1 MAGNILWQSGSVVS
15 GFIQLSGQGRQLT
28 NGSIIMASGQLVNN
42 GLSGGPFFYANFDFV
57 GAPSTSF
64 GAAVNNNVSID
75 LYLIP
80 TIDGTNF
87 ATASTSGLPF
97 NAYRASFVTSV
108 SGNVA
113 RWQMSVPG
121 VTVSPLA
128 YQVWLQNNTGQTLNS
143 GWSLFFTGNNEAY
156 T

>member
-1 MAGNILWQSGSVVS
+1 MPGNILWQSGSVVS
-15 GFIQLSGQGRQLT
+15 GFLQLSGQGLSLT
-28 NGSIIMASGQLVNN
+28 NTSIIMCSGQLVNN
-42 GLSGGPFFYANFDFV
+42 GASGGPYFYANFELI
-57 GAPSTSF
+57 GAPTTSF
-64 GAAVNNNVSID
+64 GANVNNNVSVD
-75 LYLIP
+75 MYLIP
-80 TIDGTNF
+80 TRDGTNF

-97 NAYRASFVTSV
+97 NQYRASFVTSV

-113 RWQMSVPG
+113 RWSMISMAIP
-121 VTVSPLA
+121 VSPTN

>member
-1 MAGNILWQSGSVVS
+1 MPGNILWQSGSVTS

-28 NGSIIMASGQLVNN
+28 NGSIIMCSGLLGNT
-42 GLSGGPFFYANFDFV
+42 GTSGGPVFYANFEFV
-57 GAPSTSF
+57 GAPTTSF
-64 GAAVNNNVSID
+64 GAAINANTSVD
-75 LYLIP
+75 MYLIP
-80 TIDGTNF
+80 TRDGTNF
-87 ATASTSGLPF
+87 ATASVSGLPF
-97 NAYRASFVTSV
+97 NQYRASFVASV

-113 RWQMSVPG
+113 RWSMITTAVA
-121 VTVSPLA
+121 VSPID